1 MTDPAI
7 AERKRQLRTE
17 LRRKRKEHA
26 ATLPS
31 EVSALVFSRPP
42 QQVLELVPAEATIG
56 LYRSDEGEAPSRGY
70 IRFFFERGHPIA
82 LPRVTTLDK
91 PMEFRR
97 HTDPYEESDLE
108 AGVWGL
114 RQPRTDAP
122 VVVPRFSSCRWSASR
137 RKATGSARA
146 AATTTVTSPHIPRS
160 SPSAWPGTCRKSP
173 SCPPS
178 CTTCAS
184 ARSSRPHGCSARS
197 DARQADAADTIR
209 HPHAAGRPRR
219 LRAGRRVGL
228 AMDRAATGA
237 GPGRRL
243 SRARCRLAAAASPI
257 PHLDGDRPLGLK
269 RACHCPLSRQPVP
282 RWEELNP

>member
-17 LRRKRKEHA
+17 LRRKRQEHA

-122 VVVPRFSSCRWSASR
+122 VVVPEVLFMPLVGFTAN
-137 RKATGSARA
+137 G
-146 AATTTVTSPHIPRS
+146 
-160 SPSAWPGTCRKSP
+160 
-173 SCPPS
+173 
-178 CTTCAS
+178 
-184 ARSSRPHGCSARS
+184 
-197 DARQADAADTIR
+197 D
-209 HPHAAGRPRR
+209 R
-219 LRAGRRVGL
+219 LGQGGGYY
-228 AMDRAATGA
+228 DRY
-237 GPGRRL
+237 
-243 SRARCRLAAAASPI
+243 LAAHPQVIAIGMAWDVQEVGELPTELHDMSLSAIVTPT
-257 PHLDGDRPLGLK
+257 RVLG
-269 RACHCPLSRQPVP
+269 PF
-282 RWEELNP
+282 

>member
-122 VVVPRFSSCRWSASR
+122 VVVPQVLFMPLVGFTAKGDRLGQGGGYYDRYL
-137 RKATGSARA
+137 A
-146 AATTTVTSPHIPRS
+146 AHPQVVAIGM
-160 SPSAWPGTCRKSP
+160 AWDVQEVAELPTEL
-173 SCPPS
+173 
-178 CTTCAS
+178 
-184 ARSSRPHGCSARS
+184 H
-197 DARQADAADTIR
+197 D
-209 HPHAAGRPRR
+209 
-219 LRAGRRVGL
+219 
-228 AMDRAATGA
+228 M
-237 GPGRRL
+237 RL
-243 SRARCRLAAAASPI
+243 SAIVTPTRV
-257 PHLDGDRPLGLK
+257 LG
-269 RACHCPLSRQPVP
+269 PF
-282 RWEELNP
+282 